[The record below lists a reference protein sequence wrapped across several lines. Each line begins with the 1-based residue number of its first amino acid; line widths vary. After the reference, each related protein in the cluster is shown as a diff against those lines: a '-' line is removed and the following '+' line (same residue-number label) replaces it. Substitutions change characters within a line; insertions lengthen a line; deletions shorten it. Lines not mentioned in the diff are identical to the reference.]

1 MRSEAN
7 SSIGRGPDASI
18 DELLDR
24 AVAALNRGDR
34 ATATVLAG
42 RVLAVDHENTDAE
55 DLLAAP
61 ADGGEIRRLT
71 ILFADLV
78 DSTALSTRLEP
89 ERYRTLVGRYREQAL
104 QIVDRYEGHLC
115 STKGDG
121 LLAVFGHPIAHEN
134 DVCRAVQAGLEITRE
149 VFRISEQAQRRF
161 GVEIAVRVGVHRGL
175 VYLDTIEDDVYG
187 LAANLAARV
196 SGLAPAG
203 SVVVS
208 DAVDPLVRNSFEL
221 EPRPAAKVKGVQG
234 LITHYRVIGERAA
247 AGRITRGPLVGRDNE
262 VSQLQRRWAQ
272 AEAGTPTTR
281 GVVFRGEPGIGKTR
295 LAAAAIDVA
304 RTSEAL
310 VLELLGSPLHTDVG
324 LHPVRTLIERR
335 CGIGRLTE
343 QRERLRLLEAQIQNC
358 ALDPAATLPLLAP
371 VLGIAAKWGY
381 EPVQAEGTKL
391 YELIATAV
399 HQYLIACV
407 GDGPGLIIVEDLHW
421 FDASTL
427 EVVDALLEA
436 SPHRLLIVMT
446 ARDDTKLPS
455 ASPVELVDLKPL
467 TDAEAD
473 ELILA
478 LDPDLPR
485 ADRAAVRGRCDG
497 VPLYIEEVVAGLRL
511 APADESGRPRVPD
524 KLYDSLFAR
533 LHTRRHAVPV
543 VSAAATIGREVD
555 RGLLLSVLDLDEVD
569 VDDVIDELEDGLVL
583 ERVGADVWRFRHE
596 LLREVA
602 QELSP
607 PSLRRTLH
615 GRVAD
620 ALVGGSMNGAP
631 DWRLVAFHYDEA
643 QRFDEAATAYER
655 AGVEA
660 RRRGL
665 LGEARSCLSQAISHV
680 KRAAAGRERD
690 RREIALR
697 LRRGF
702 LSYAADGTSS
712 EAAAADLERCL
723 LLSGSG
729 RSEQLSA
736 TVSALYGYYATRA
749 DLRRTAQLLEALRAH
764 IKPEWERSRP
774 FNDAGFAM
782 MAWYRGEFGSALAG
796 LEAVVPGVMGNEEL
810 ETIWYMPNEPI
821 ASVYTHLAAARF
833 VRGDFAG
840 AEAAFEQTACRVQRL
855 GFPQGPYSHAYA
867 RFYEVKM
874 RIEAGQLERAAEVAT
889 DFAEQAERHGFH
901 SWSLNAATQR
911 AAVDALRSLARGDV
925 EPTEL
930 QIHIETV
937 DALLDRW
944 RELGMRVLLNFYDG
958 IIARLLSAAGRNEEA
973 RDRLDAALRFAED
986 TGVHFYDAQLLR
998 LRAQTQ
1004 HDKDAREADI
1014 RAAIELARRQGA
1026 VVFELDA
1033 AADDVEHRGPV
1044 ARPTLM
1050 EAMAHFPVGSTWPKL
1065 ARAHSLLR

>member
-1 MRSEAN
+1 MHSEAN
-7 SSIGRGPDASI
+7 SSTGRGTEASV
-18 DELLDR
+18 DELLAR

-34 ATATVLAG
+34 AAANALAG

-78 DSTALSTRLEP
+78 DSTVLSTRIEP
-89 ERYRTLVGRYREQAL
+89 ERYRVLVGRYREQAL

-175 VYLDTIEDDVYG
+175 VYLDTIQDDVYG

-203 SVVVS
+203 AVVVS

-221 EPRPAAKVKGVQG
+221 EPCPAAKVKGVQG

-247 AGRITRGPLVGRDNE
+247 VSRITRGPLVGRDNE
-262 VSQLQRRWAQ
+262 VSQLQRCWAQ
-272 AEAGTPTTR
+272 AQEGTLTTP

-295 LAAAAIDVA
+295 LSAAAIDVA
-304 RTSEAL
+304 RTSEAV
-310 VLELLGSPLHTDVG
+310 VLELFGSPLHTDVG

-343 QRERLRLLEAQIQNC
+343 QTERLRLLEGHIQNWS
-358 ALDPAATLPLLAP
+358 LDPAATLPLLAP
-371 VLGIAAKWGY
+371 VLGIAPKWGY
-381 EPVQAEGTKL
+381 EPVQADGTKL
-391 YELIATAV
+391 YELITTAV

-421 FDASTL
+421 FDAATL
-427 EVVDALLEA
+427 EVVDALLECN
-436 SPHRLLIVMT
+436 PRRLLIVMT

-455 ASPVELVDLKPL
+455 APVELLDLKPL
-467 TDAEAD
+467 TDAQAD
-473 ELILA
+473 ELIFA
-478 LDPDLPR
+478 LHPDLPP

-511 APADESGRPRVPD
+511 APADESGQPRVPD
-524 KLYDSLFAR
+524 KVYDSLSAR
-533 LHTRRHAVPV
+533 LHTRRHTVPV
-543 VSAAATIGREVD
+543 ASAAATIGREVD
-555 RGLLLSVLDLDEVD
+555 RGLLLSVLDMDEGD
-569 VDDVIDELEDGLVL
+569 VDDAINELEDGLVL
-583 ERVGADVWRFRHE
+583 ERVDADVWRFRHE

-607 PSLRRTLH
+607 PSLRRVLH

-620 ALVGGSMNGAP
+620 ALLGGMNGAP

-643 QRFDEAATAYER
+643 QRFNEAATAYER
-655 AGVEA
+655 AGIEA
-660 RRRGL
+660 RRQGL

-680 KRAAAGRERD
+680 KRAAAGRDRD
-690 RREIALR
+690 QREIALR
-697 LRRGF
+697 LRRAF
-702 LSYAADGTSS
+702 LAYAADGTSS
-712 EAAAADLERCL
+712 EAAASDLERCL
-723 LLSGSG
+723 LLGGSG
-729 RSEQLSA
+729 RSEQMSA

-749 DLRRTAQLLEALRAH
+749 DLRRTARLLEALRAH

-774 FNDAGFAM
+774 FNDAAFAM

-796 LEAVVPGVMGNEEL
+796 LEAAVPGVMDNEEL

-821 ASVYTHLAAARF
+821 GSVYTHLAAARF
-833 VRGDFAG
+833 VQGDFAG
-840 AEAAFEQTACRVQRL
+840 AEAAFDQTACRVQRL

-867 RFYEVKM
+867 RFYEVMM

-889 DFAEQAERHGFH
+889 DFAEQAELHGFQ

-911 AAVDALRSLARGDV
+911 AAVDALRSLAHGDV
-925 EPTEL
+925 DPTEL
-930 QIHIETV
+930 KTHIETV

-944 RELGMRVLLNFYDG
+944 RELGMRILLNFYDG
-958 IIARLLSAAGRNEEA
+958 IIARLLSAAGRNDKA
-973 RDRLDAALRFAED
+973 RDRLNAALRFAED

-998 LRAQTQ
+998 LRAHTQ
-1004 HDKDAREADI
+1004 HEQDAREADI
-1014 RAAIELARRQGA
+1014 RAAIKLARRQGA

-1044 ARPTLM
+1044 AHPTLM
-1050 EAMAHFPVGSTWPKL
+1050 DAMAHFPVGSTWPKL
-1065 ARAHSLLR
+1065 ARAHALLR